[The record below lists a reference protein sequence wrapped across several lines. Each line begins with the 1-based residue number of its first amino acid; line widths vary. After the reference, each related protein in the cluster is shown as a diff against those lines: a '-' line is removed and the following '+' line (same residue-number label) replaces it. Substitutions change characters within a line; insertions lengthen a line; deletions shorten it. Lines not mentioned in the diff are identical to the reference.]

1 MLAAEDVPRQTVTP
15 SVALTKV
22 KRKENTMNT
31 LSQEDHILPRPVGKL
46 PEYAHAKARQ
56 TLAEKIVSAFGL
68 SNEAASA
75 ISNSVV
81 DPAAVRRSIG
91 EVDDPRVEEIS
102 VPGGTLLGESC
113 QTRGIRVSA
122 RRAATPLRSNQERAA
137 KTRNFAQS
145 PSPGLGMAPGQKW
158 QSCVWMSKVPTT
170 LRGPL
175 NRPRHMCLRR
185 TTGPLP
191 SRRRA

>member
-1 MLAAEDVPRQTVTP
+1 
-15 SVALTKV
+15 
-22 KRKENTMNT
+22 MNT

-113 QTRGIRVSA
+113 QTLSLIHIFEFGRCSWF
-122 RRAATPLRSNQERAA
+122 AAVQIAA
-137 KTRNFAQS
+137 A
-145 PSPGLGMAPGQKW
+145 
-158 QSCVWMSKVPTT
+158 
-170 LRGPL
+170 
-175 NRPRHMCLRR
+175 
-185 TTGPLP
+185 
-191 SRRRA
+191 